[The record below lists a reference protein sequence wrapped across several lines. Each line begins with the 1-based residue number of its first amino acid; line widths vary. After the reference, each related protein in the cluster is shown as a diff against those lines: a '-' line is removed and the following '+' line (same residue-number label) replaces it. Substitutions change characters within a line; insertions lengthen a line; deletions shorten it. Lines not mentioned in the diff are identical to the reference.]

1 MGVGMSKYTP
11 GPWKV
16 AAIPG
21 AVIAMD
27 NTTIAKVFYGERS
40 VCDANARLI
49 AAAPEQN
56 GALLLARTT
65 LRSQLSGHFPKALD
79 SQRRA
84 ELEALAAVV
93 DAAIDKA
100 EGET

>member
-1 MGVGMSKYTP
+1 MSKHTP

-49 AAAPEQN
+49 AAAPE
-56 GALLLARTT
+56 L
-65 LRSQLSGHFPKALD
+65 F
-79 SQRRA
+79 
-84 ELEALAAVV
+84 EALGSALRLGDHDGACKAMARGGPEDCICWVAAAH
-93 DAAIDKA
+93 AAIAKA
-100 EGET
+100 EGKS

>member
-1 MGVGMSKYTP
+1 VSRHTP

-49 AAAPEQN
+49 SAAPDLLD
-56 GALLLARTT
+56 ALK
-65 LRSQLSGHFPKALD
+65 SIENDDGSIPKAIWDL
-79 SQRRA
+79 RN
-84 ELEALAAVV
+84 
-93 DAAIDKA
+93 AAIDKA
-100 EGET
+100 EGKS

>member
-1 MGVGMSKYTP
+1 
-11 GPWKV
+11 V

-49 AAAPEQN
+49 SAAPDLLD
-56 GALLLARTT
+56 ALK
-65 LRSQLSGHFPKALD
+65 SIENDDGSIPKAIWDL
-79 SQRRA
+79 RN
-84 ELEALAAVV
+84 
-93 DAAIDKA
+93 AAIDKA
-100 EGET
+100 EGKS